1 MTTTRVI
8 LISAA
13 TAVVLLSILVALG
26 WGFAHNRHG
35 AGYSGL
41 MQAHHMRGRLFA
53 GSSGM
58 RHGGCERLTDEHID
72 THLTRVDDWVAS
84 ELDLNDEQHA
94 ALAPVLDVGSAW
106 VGGLRELCDAQSD
119 SAPESLSLLSGV
131 TGSSDAAVKQLVTSF
146 AGFYATLDDEQRGR
160 LDQWMQWPHRRGG
173 VH

>member
-1 MTTTRVI
+1 
-8 LISAA
+8 
-13 TAVVLLSILVALG
+13 
-26 WGFAHNRHG
+26 
-35 AGYSGL
+35 
-41 MQAHHMRGRLFA
+41 
-53 GSSGM
+53 M

-72 THLTRVDDWVAS
+72 THLTRVDDWVVG

-146 AGFYATLDDEQRGR
+146 AGFYATHDDEQRGR

>member
-72 THLTRVDDWVAS
+72 THLTRVDDRVAS
-84 ELDLNDEQHA
+84 KLDLNDEQHA

-119 SAPESLSLLSGV
+119 SAPESP
-131 TGSSDAAVKQLVTSF
+131 
-146 AGFYATLDDEQRGR
+146 
-160 LDQWMQWPHRRGG
+160 WPYK
-173 VH
+173 